1 MNYVAVNATLN
12 YLNIN
17 KILFEKDKMYLV
29 VVESPTKAKTIKKFL
44 NDDFEVLASVGH
56 IRDIPSKKSE
66 IPEKYRKEFSD
77 EVIGININDN
87 FMPTYVMTPEQKKRV
102 SELKKAAKL
111 ADSIYLATDEDR
123 EGEAIAWHILQEVGN
138 KIPAKRMVFHEITE
152 GAIKQAIENTREI
165 DEDLVAAQEAR
176 RILDRLVGYQISPIL
191 WRTVQKGLSA
201 GRVQSSALKILVD
214 RERIRM
220 KFQATD
226 YASLMVDATNTNK
239 EIIQF
244 RLAKISEKK
253 IASGKDINGETGQL
267 IDETKTTKLTYEN
280 ALKIAEEL
288 KNNSLTINSV
298 SSQKYEKQGPR
309 PFTTS
314 TLQQESG
321 RKLKMSTRNTM
332 SAAQELYENGHI
344 TYMRTDSV
352 SISNDAINGIRNT
365 VTQLYGANYLTEK
378 IRMHANKN
386 KNSQE
391 AHEAIRPTG
400 NEPLHPDQLPSSLTP
415 NAKKLYK
422 IIWQRTLA
430 SQMSNMQA
438 TRMKITASST
448 LKQEGLAEFIAQGSK
463 IDFDGFQILYK
474 EDVDEVDEENDQESN
489 QIFPKINENDVLQIS
504 NTNSSEHVTKPI
516 NRFTEA
522 SLVKLLEEL
531 SIGRPSTYSA
541 TIQTIINRKYAYKKG
556 TTLIPTFTGIAIT
569 QLLEVYFPELVDLD
583 FTARMENDLDLIST
597 GQINRA
603 PWLSQFYFG
612 DQQTSDNLS
621 TIGLQKRIENCW
633 DNIDPRL
640 ISSIAIGNDDNGE
653 EMAVRV
659 GQFGPYL
666 QAGDTDSKIA
676 VPVDIAPD
684 ELDINAAKDMLSSL
698 AVQGKNLGEYAD
710 GGFIELKTGKF
721 GPYLQVTNEA
731 LEDPVIKRAGLWPN
745 MIPEEIDRETALFLL
760 SYPIELG
767 INPKND
773 KMITA
778 HYGKNGPYLK
788 SGTSSASINTYDEL
802 QSITLEKAIELLGK
816 KPTNKEIGLDINTG
830 LALLQKNGRFGPYI
844 SDGKINAS
852 IPKDLVG
859 QEISIE
865 TASELM
871 EKKRNKPAKK
881 K

>member
-1 MNYVAVNATLN
+1 
-12 YLNIN
+12 
-17 KILFEKDKMYLV
+17 MYLV

-87 FMPTYVMTPEQKKRV
+87 FMPTYVMTAEQKKRV

-220 KFQATD
+220 KFQPTD
-226 YASLMVDATNTNK
+226 YASLMIDTNNDK
-239 EIIQF
+239 AEVIQF
-244 RLAKISEKK
+244 KLAALNEKK
-253 IASGKDINGETGQL
+253 IATGKDIDGESGQL
-267 IDETKTTKLTYEN
+267 IDDSKTLKLTYQN
-280 ALKIAEEL
+280 AQKIAEEL
-288 KNNSLTINSV
+288 KNSHLTINSV

-352 SISNDAINGIRNT
+352 SISNDAIKGIRNT
-365 VTQLYGANYLTEK
+365 ISQSYGNNYLTK
-378 IRMHANKN
+378 QIRMHASKN

-400 NEPLHPDQLPSSLTP
+400 NEPLHPEQLPSSLSP

-438 TRMKITASST
+438 TRMKISALTN
-448 LKQEGLAEFIAQGSK
+448 LEKEGQAEFVAQGSK
-463 IDFDGFQILYK
+463 IDFDGFQVLYK
-474 EDVDEVDEENDQESN
+474 EDVDEIDEENDEDSN
-489 QIFPKINENDVLQIS
+489 QIFPKINESDTLKIS
-504 NTNSSEHVTKPI
+504 DATSSKHITKAI

-612 DQQTSDNLS
+612 DQQASENLS
-621 TIGLQKRIENCW
+621 TIGLQKRIEDCW

-684 ELDINAAKDMLSSL
+684 ELDINTAKDMLSSL

-721 GPYLQVTNEA
+721 GPYLQVTNEE
-731 LEDPVIKRAGLWPN
+731 LENPVVKRAGLWPN
-745 MIPEEIDRETALFLL
+745 MDPEEIDRETALSLL
-760 SYPIELG
+760 AYPIELG
-767 INPKND
+767 VNPTND

-788 SGTSSASINTYDEL
+788 SGASSASISTYDEL
-802 QSITLEKAIELLGK
+802 QSITLEKAIHLLGQ
-816 KPTNKEIGLDINTG
+816 KPSNKEIGLDLNTG
-830 LALLQKNGRFGPYI
+830 LPLLQKNGRFGPYI

-852 IPKDLVG
+852 IPKDLIG

-871 EKKRNKPAKK
+871 EIKRNKPSKK

>member
-1 MNYVAVNATLN
+1 
-12 YLNIN
+12 
-17 KILFEKDKMYLV
+17 MYLV

-87 FMPTYVMTPEQKKRV
+87 FMPTYVMTAEQKKRV

-220 KFQATD
+220 KFQPTD
-226 YASLMVDATNTNK
+226 YASLMIDTNNDK
-239 EIIQF
+239 AEVIQF
-244 RLAKISEKK
+244 KLAALNEKK
-253 IASGKDINGETGQL
+253 IATGKDIDGESGQL
-267 IDETKTTKLTYEN
+267 IDDSKTLKLTYQN
-280 ALKIAEEL
+280 AQKIAEEL
-288 KNNSLTINSV
+288 KNSHLTINSV

-352 SISNDAINGIRNT
+352 SISNDAIKGIRNT
-365 VTQLYGANYLTEK
+365 ISQSYGNNYLTK
-378 IRMHANKN
+378 QIRMHASKN

-400 NEPLHPDQLPSSLTP
+400 NEPLHPDQLPSSLSP

-438 TRMKITASST
+438 TRMKISALTN
-448 LKQEGLAEFIAQGSK
+448 LEKEGQAEFVAQGSK
-463 IDFDGFQILYK
+463 IDFDGFQVLYK
-474 EDVDEVDEENDQESN
+474 EDVDEIDEENDEDSN
-489 QIFPKINENDVLQIS
+489 QIFPKINESDTLKIS
-504 NTNSSEHVTKPI
+504 DATSSKHMTKAI

-612 DQQTSDNLS
+612 DQQASENLS
-621 TIGLQKRIENCW
+621 TIGLQKRIEDCW

-684 ELDINAAKDMLSSL
+684 ELDINTAKDMLSSL
-698 AVQGKNLGEYAD
+698 AVQGKNLGEYTD

-721 GPYLQVTNEA
+721 GPYLQVTNEE
-731 LEDPVIKRAGLWPN
+731 LENPVVKRAGLWPN
-745 MIPEEIDRETALFLL
+745 MDPEEIDRETALSLL
-760 SYPIELG
+760 AYPIELG
-767 INPKND
+767 VNPTND

-788 SGTSSASINTYDEL
+788 SGASSASISTYDEL
-802 QSITLEKAIELLGK
+802 QSITLEKAIHLLGQ
-816 KPTNKEIGLDINTG
+816 KPSNKEIGLDLNTG
-830 LALLQKNGRFGPYI
+830 LPLLQKNGRFGPYI

-852 IPKDLVG
+852 IPKNLIG

-871 EKKRNKPAKK
+871 EIKRNKPSKK

>member
-1 MNYVAVNATLN
+1 
-12 YLNIN
+12 
-17 KILFEKDKMYLV
+17 MYLV

-87 FMPTYVMTPEQKKRV
+87 FMPTYVMTAEQKKRV

-220 KFQATD
+220 KFQPTD
-226 YASLMVDATNTNK
+226 YASLMIDTNNYK
-239 EIIQF
+239 AEVIQF
-244 RLAKISEKK
+244 KLAALNEKK
-253 IASGKDINGETGQL
+253 IATGKDIDGESGQL
-267 IDETKTTKLTYEN
+267 IDDSKTLKLTYQN
-280 ALKIAEEL
+280 AQKIAEEL
-288 KNNSLTINSV
+288 KNSHLTINSV

-352 SISNDAINGIRNT
+352 SISNDAIKGIRNT
-365 VTQLYGANYLTEK
+365 ISQSYGNNYLTK
-378 IRMHANKN
+378 QIRMHASKN

-400 NEPLHPDQLPSSLTP
+400 NEPLHPDQLPSSLSP

-438 TRMKITASST
+438 TRMKISALTN
-448 LKQEGLAEFIAQGSK
+448 LEKEGQAEFVAQGSK
-463 IDFDGFQILYK
+463 IDFDGFQVLYK
-474 EDVDEVDEENDQESN
+474 EDVDEIDEENDEDSN
-489 QIFPKINENDVLQIS
+489 QIFPKINESDTLKIS
-504 NTNSSEHVTKPI
+504 DATSSKHMTKAI

-612 DQQTSDNLS
+612 DQQASENLS
-621 TIGLQKRIENCW
+621 TIGLQKRIEDCW

-684 ELDINAAKDMLSSL
+684 ELDINTAKDMLSSL
-698 AVQGKNLGEYAD
+698 AVQGKNLGEYTD

-721 GPYLQVTNEA
+721 GPYLQVTNEE
-731 LEDPVIKRAGLWPN
+731 LENPVVKRAGLWPN
-745 MIPEEIDRETALFLL
+745 MDPEEIDRETALSLL
-760 SYPIELG
+760 AYPIELG
-767 INPKND
+767 VNPTND

-788 SGTSSASINTYDEL
+788 SGASSASISTYDEL
-802 QSITLEKAIELLGK
+802 QSITLEKAIHLLGQ
-816 KPTNKEIGLDINTG
+816 KPSNKEIGLDLNTG
-830 LALLQKNGRFGPYI
+830 LPLLQKNGRFGPYI

-852 IPKDLVG
+852 IPKNLIG

-871 EKKRNKPAKK
+871 EIKRNKPSKK

>member
-1 MNYVAVNATLN
+1 
-12 YLNIN
+12 
-17 KILFEKDKMYLV
+17 MYLV

-44 NDDFEVLASVGH
+44 SDDFEVLASVGH

-66 IPEKYRKEFSD
+66 IPEKFRKEYSE

-87 FMPTYVMTPEQKKRV
+87 FMPTYVMTAEQKKRV

-152 GAIKQAIENTREI
+152 GAIKEAIKNTREI

-226 YASLMVDATNTNK
+226 YASLIIDARNENG

-244 RLAKISEKK
+244 RLSA
-253 IASGKDINGETGQL
+253 IAQKRIATGKDINGETGQL
-267 IDETKTTKLTYEN
+267 IDEAKTIKLTYDH
-280 ALKIAEEL
+280 ALKISEEL
-288 KNNSLTINSV
+288 QSNELIINAV
-298 SSQKYEKQGPR
+298 TSQKYEKQGPR

-314 TLQQESG
+314 TLQQEAG

-352 SISNDAINGIRNT
+352 SISSEAINGIRNN
-365 VTQLYGANYLTEK
+365 VTKLYGANYLTAQTR
-378 IRMHANKN
+378 IHANKN

-400 NEPLHPDQLPSSLTP
+400 NEPMHPDQIPSSRTP

-438 TRMKITASST
+438 TRMKIAASSI
-448 LKQEGLAEFIAQGSK
+448 LEQEGQAEFIAQGSK
-463 IDFDGFQILYK
+463 IDFDGFQVLYK
-474 EDVDEVDEENDQESN
+474 EDVDDVDEEHDEDSD
-489 QIFPKINENDVLQIS
+489 QIFPKIDENDTLEIS
-504 NTNSSEHVTKPI
+504 NASSSDHITKPI

-676 VPVDIAPD
+676 VPVEIAPD
-684 ELDINAAKDMLSSL
+684 ELNINVAKDMLNSL
-698 AVQGKNLGEYAD
+698 AVQGKNLGEYID
-710 GGFIELKTGKF
+710 GGYIELKTGKF

-731 LEDPVIKRAGLWPN
+731 LEDPVVKRAGLWPN
-745 MIPEEIDRETALFLL
+745 MNPEEIDRDTALSLL
-760 SYPIELG
+760 AYPIELG
-767 INPKND
+767 VNPMDD
-773 KMITA
+773 KLVTA

-788 SGTSSASINTYDEL
+788 SGSSSASISTYEEL
-802 QSITLEKAIELLGK
+802 QSITLEKAIQLLGQ
-816 KPTNKEIGLDINTG
+816 KPTNKEIGLDTNTG
-830 LALLQKNGRFGPYI
+830 LPLLQKNGRFGPYI

-852 IPKDLVG
+852 IPKDLIG

-865 TASELM
+865 VASDLM

>member
-1 MNYVAVNATLN
+1 
-12 YLNIN
+12 
-17 KILFEKDKMYLV
+17 MYLV

-87 FMPTYVMTPEQKKRV
+87 FMPTYVMTAEQKKRV

-220 KFQATD
+220 KFQPTD
-226 YASLMVDATNTNK
+226 YASLMIDTNNDK
-239 EIIQF
+239 AEVIQF
-244 RLAKISEKK
+244 KLAALNEKK
-253 IASGKDINGETGQL
+253 IATGKDIDGESGQL
-267 IDETKTTKLTYEN
+267 IDDSKTLKLTYQN
-280 ALKIAEEL
+280 AQKIAEEL
-288 KNNSLTINSV
+288 KNSHLTINSV

-352 SISNDAINGIRNT
+352 SISNDAIKGIRNT
-365 VTQLYGANYLTEK
+365 ISQSYGNNYLTK
-378 IRMHANKN
+378 QIRMHASKN

-400 NEPLHPDQLPSSLTP
+400 NEPLHPEQLPSSLSP

-438 TRMKITASST
+438 TRMKISALTN
-448 LKQEGLAEFIAQGSK
+448 LEKEGQAEFVAQGSK
-463 IDFDGFQILYK
+463 IDFDGFQVLYK
-474 EDVDEVDEENDQESN
+474 EDVDEIDEENDEDSN
-489 QIFPKINENDVLQIS
+489 QIFPKINESDTLKIS
-504 NTNSSEHVTKPI
+504 DATSSKHITKAI

-612 DQQTSDNLS
+612 DQQASENLS
-621 TIGLQKRIENCW
+621 TIGLQKRIEDCW

-684 ELDINAAKDMLSSL
+684 ELDINTAKDMLSSL

-721 GPYLQVTNEA
+721 GPYLQVTNEE
-731 LEDPVIKRAGLWPN
+731 LENPVVKRAGLWPN
-745 MIPEEIDRETALFLL
+745 MDPEEIDRETALSLL
-760 SYPIELG
+760 AYPIELG
-767 INPKND
+767 VNPTND

-788 SGTSSASINTYDEL
+788 SGASSASISTYDEL
-802 QSITLEKAIELLGK
+802 QSITLEKSIHLLGQ
-816 KPTNKEIGLDINTG
+816 KPSNKEIGLDLNTG
-830 LALLQKNGRFGPYI
+830 LPLLQKNGRFGPYI

-852 IPKDLVG
+852 IPKDLIG

-871 EKKRNKPAKK
+871 EIKRNKPSKK

>member
-1 MNYVAVNATLN
+1 
-12 YLNIN
+12 
-17 KILFEKDKMYLV
+17 MYLV

-44 NDDFEVLASVGH
+44 TDDFEVLASVGH

-66 IPEKYRKEFSD
+66 IPEKYRKEYSD
-77 EVIGININDN
+77 EVIGININDD

-226 YASLMVDATNTNK
+226 YASLMIDTKNEND

-244 RLAKISEKK
+244 KLTAISEKK
-253 IASGKDINGETGQL
+253 IATGKDINGETGQL
-267 IDETKTTKLTYEN
+267 IDEAKTLKLTYKN
-280 ALKIAEEL
+280 AQSIAEEL
-288 KNNSLTINSV
+288 KNSNLTINSV

-352 SISNDAINGIRNT
+352 SISNDAIKGIRNT
-365 VTQLYGANYLTEK
+365 ISQSYGNNYLTK
-378 IRMHANKN
+378 QIRIHANKN

-438 TRMKITASST
+438 TRMKISALTN
-448 LKQEGLAEFIAQGSK
+448 LENEGQVEFVAQGSK
-463 IDFDGFQILYK
+463 IDFDGFQVLYK
-474 EDVDEVDEENDQESN
+474 EDVDEVDEENDEDSN
-489 QIFPKINENDVLQIS
+489 QIFPKINEKDILEIS
-504 NTNSSEHVTKPI
+504 NATSSKHITKPI

-612 DQQTSDNLS
+612 DQQASENLS
-621 TIGLQKRIENCW
+621 KIGLQKRIENCW

-684 ELDINAAKDMLSSL
+684 ELDIQAAKDMLSSL
-698 AVQGKNLGEYAD
+698 SVQGKNLGEYAD

-721 GPYLQVTNEA
+721 GPYLQVTNEE

-745 MIPEEIDRETALFLL
+745 MNPEEIDRETALSLL
-760 SYPIELG
+760 AYPIELG

-788 SGTSSASINTYDEL
+788 SGTSSASISTYDEL
-802 QSITLEKAIELLGK
+802 QTITLEKAVELLGQ

-830 LALLQKNGRFGPYI
+830 LPLLQKNGRFGPYI

-852 IPKDLVG
+852 IPKNLVG

-871 EKKRNKPAKK
+871 ENKRNKPKK
-881 K
+881 KK

>member
-1 MNYVAVNATLN
+1 
-12 YLNIN
+12 
-17 KILFEKDKMYLV
+17 MYLV

-87 FMPTYVMTPEQKKRV
+87 FMPTYVMTAEQKKRV

-220 KFQATD
+220 KFQPTD
-226 YASLMVDATNTNK
+226 YASLMIDTNNDK
-239 EIIQF
+239 AEVIQF
-244 RLAKISEKK
+244 KLAALNEKK
-253 IASGKDINGETGQL
+253 IATGKDIDGESGQL
-267 IDETKTTKLTYEN
+267 IDDSKTLKLTYQN
-280 ALKIAEEL
+280 AQKIAEEL
-288 KNNSLTINSV
+288 KNSHLTINSV

-352 SISNDAINGIRNT
+352 SISNDAIKGIRNT
-365 VTQLYGANYLTEK
+365 ISQSYGNNYLTK
-378 IRMHANKN
+378 QIRMHASKN

-400 NEPLHPDQLPSSLTP
+400 NEPLHPDQLPSSLSP

-438 TRMKITASST
+438 TRMKISALTN
-448 LKQEGLAEFIAQGSK
+448 LEKEGQAEFVAQGSK
-463 IDFDGFQILYK
+463 IDFDGFQVLYK
-474 EDVDEVDEENDQESN
+474 EDVDEIDEENDEDSN
-489 QIFPKINENDVLQIS
+489 QIFPKINESDTLKIS
-504 NTNSSEHVTKPI
+504 DATSSKHMTKAI

-612 DQQTSDNLS
+612 DQQASENLS
-621 TIGLQKRIENCW
+621 TIGLQKRIEDCW

-684 ELDINAAKDMLSSL
+684 ELDINTAKDMLSSL

-721 GPYLQVTNEA
+721 GPYLQVTNEE
-731 LEDPVIKRAGLWPN
+731 LENPVVKRAGLWPN
-745 MIPEEIDRETALFLL
+745 MDPEEIDRETALSLL
-760 SYPIELG
+760 AYPIELG
-767 INPKND
+767 VNPTND

-788 SGTSSASINTYDEL
+788 SGASSASISTYDEL
-802 QSITLEKAIELLGK
+802 QSITLEKAIHLLGQ
-816 KPTNKEIGLDINTG
+816 KPSNKEIGLDLNTG
-830 LALLQKNGRFGPYI
+830 LPLLQKNGRFGPYI

-852 IPKDLVG
+852 IPKNLIG

-871 EKKRNKPAKK
+871 EIKRNKPSKK

>member
-1 MNYVAVNATLN
+1 
-12 YLNIN
+12 
-17 KILFEKDKMYLV
+17 MYLV

-44 NDDFEVLASVGH
+44 TDDFEVLASVGH

-66 IPEKYRKEFSD
+66 IPEKYRKEYSD
-77 EVIGININDN
+77 EVIGININDD

-226 YASLMVDATNTNK
+226 YASLMIDTKNEND

-244 RLAKISEKK
+244 KLTAISEKK
-253 IASGKDINGETGQL
+253 IATGKDINGETGQL
-267 IDETKTTKLTYEN
+267 IDEAKTLKLTYKN
-280 ALKIAEEL
+280 AQSIAEEL
-288 KNNSLTINSV
+288 KNSNLTINSV

-352 SISNDAINGIRNT
+352 SISNDAIKGIRNT
-365 VTQLYGANYLTEK
+365 ISQSYGNNYLTK
-378 IRMHANKN
+378 QIRIHANKN

-438 TRMKITASST
+438 TRMKISALTN
-448 LKQEGLAEFIAQGSK
+448 LENEGQVEFVAQGSK
-463 IDFDGFQILYK
+463 IDFDGFQVLYK
-474 EDVDEVDEENDQESN
+474 EDVDEVDEENDEDSN
-489 QIFPKINENDVLQIS
+489 QIFPKINEKDILEIS
-504 NTNSSEHVTKPI
+504 NATSSKHITKPI

-612 DQQTSDNLS
+612 DQQASENLS
-621 TIGLQKRIENCW
+621 KIGLQKRIENCW

-684 ELDINAAKDMLSSL
+684 ELDIQAAKDMLSSL

-721 GPYLQVTNEA
+721 GPYLQVTNEE

-745 MIPEEIDRETALFLL
+745 MNPEEIDRETALSLL
-760 SYPIELG
+760 AYPIELG

-788 SGTSSASINTYDEL
+788 SGTSSASISTYDEL
-802 QSITLEKAIELLGK
+802 QTITLEKAVELLGQ

-830 LALLQKNGRFGPYI
+830 LPLLQKNGRFGPYI

-852 IPKDLVG
+852 IPKNLVG

-871 EKKRNKPAKK
+871 ENKRNKPKK
-881 K
+881 KK